1 MAENNTDTID
11 VDKFLNLL
19 LPSLPDNLHGLIRD
33 NRDEFHKIFCNLSFR
48 KRRAC
53 IDILS
58 TRASEFRKHLLI
70 LELLGYPV
78 ASVPQLFNDLFEYKK
93 TAHMEDKRISDS
105 AACMPRHFSGT
116 FDLAEY
122 YAGNTGFQHQ
132 RSEPSNGTPLQL
144 WQKMSLGSP
153 DMRIC
158 FFDPHVK
165 WYGNPNYGAGS
176 SGFQH
181 QRLEPSNDLAISVDW
196 SLRVPKLPR
205 VMFLDEEPT
214 LLMTKSI
221 LPLEEDLH
229 SNAAGTRYLSNQQKD
244 VAISVAE
251 LLGGPEPSR
260 ARNPNNGAAGILFQ
274 YQRSEPS
281 AGTPLHYIAARHS
294 ADVAISAA
302 GHGTPPYHHTTGFH
316 TNTAG
321 TDLAISVAG
330 SPSVPKPSHAT
341 VLDYVTNLMK
351 EISVSLNGNPQLA
364 RDHPKWFTTLLGIN
378 GGVIITLI
386 SKSTSN
392 NPQSLSTE
400 IMESFTALSA
410 VVGFSA
416 SLAGLYLITNKPQT
430 LPVSC
435 DSEVATPKMGIVGG
449 IATAFAFMAG
459 VLLLLPNNP
468 FRWITLGLASA
479 AFLIPVLIKLLR

>member
-93 TAHMEDKRISDS
+93 TAHME
-105 AACMPRHFSGT
+105 
-116 FDLAEY
+116 
-122 YAGNTGFQHQ
+122 
-132 RSEPSNGTPLQL
+132 
-144 WQKMSLGSP
+144 
-153 DMRIC
+153 
-158 FFDPHVK
+158 
-165 WYGNPNYGAGS
+165 
-176 SGFQH
+176 
-181 QRLEPSNDLAISVDW
+181 DLAISVDW

>member
-153 DMRIC
+153 
-158 FFDPHVK
+158 
-165 WYGNPNYGAGS
+165 
-176 SGFQH
+176 
-181 QRLEPSNDLAISVDW
+181 DLAISVDW